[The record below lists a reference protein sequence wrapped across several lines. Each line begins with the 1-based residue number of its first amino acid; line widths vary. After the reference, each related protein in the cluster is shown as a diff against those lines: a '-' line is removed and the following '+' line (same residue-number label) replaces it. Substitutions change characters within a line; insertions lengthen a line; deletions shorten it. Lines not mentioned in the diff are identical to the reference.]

1 MTDLAPSVV
10 QLVHESP
17 QQSLQLLMQPTCR
30 RNFDCWSGTR
40 PANLASDIL
49 AAAH

>member
-30 RNFDCWSGTR
+30 RNFGWSGTR